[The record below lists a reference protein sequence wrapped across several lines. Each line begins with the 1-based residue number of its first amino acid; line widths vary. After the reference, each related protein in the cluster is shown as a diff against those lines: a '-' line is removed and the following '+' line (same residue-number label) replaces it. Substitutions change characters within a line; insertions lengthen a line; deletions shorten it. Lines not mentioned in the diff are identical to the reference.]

1 VFPAAQELPDAGEQ
15 QGMIIMKRMFSATT
29 VVAIGLSAIPAQAED
44 LNLWVRTSS
53 APVLEKLADL
63 YNAEHEDQVVVTA
76 ITAEQMVP
84 KLGASIAAG
93 APPDGAVMDLI
104 YIPTFAATDSLEDMT
119 EFVNGLPYADAL
131 SPSHV
136 RLATYNDKIYGVPA
150 LPDASIIAYNKD
162 LFAQAGLDAEKA
174 PASLTEIAEAA
185 RKVTALG
192 NDTYGLFF
200 VASSGSW
207 LIYDFTPHIWAA
219 GADILSE
226 DGRTATIDTPAM
238 RETLEI
244 YNQMWKDG
252 AIHPTSRSGVGNDAV
267 AAFASGKVGV
277 LMTGSYIV
285 NLLTSQYPDVNF
297 GVAAIPGPDGG
308 ASSFAGGDTLTLMKG
323 VSADKKAVA
332 ESFIDFYMKPEQQVL
347 ITQESGMPPRTDLA
361 DEAYAEFDP
370 RNLVAYEAL
379 ADARTPYTFASDELF
394 VARTGPWVN
403 LLQSAIFEGNIEEAI
418 ARAQTDF
425 TRILDRTNPK

>member
-1 VFPAAQELPDAGEQ
+1 MMKNWMLMTTAIATAGL
-15 QGMIIMKRMFSATT
+15 MSMP
-29 VVAIGLSAIPAQAED
+29 VQAED

-53 APVLEKLADL
+53 AGVLEKLADL
-63 YNAEHEDQVVVTA
+63 YNASHDDKVVITG

-93 APPDGAVMDLI
+93 AAPDGAVLDLI
-104 YIPTFAATDSLEDMT
+104 YLPTFAATDSLEDLT
-119 EFVNGLPYADAL
+119 DFIDGLPYAAAL
-131 SPSHV
+131 SPSHI
-136 RLATYNDKIYGVPA
+136 RLATFDGKKYGVPA

-162 LFAQAGLDAEKA
+162 LFAKAGLDPEKA
-174 PASLTEIAEAA
+174 PASLAEIAEDA
-185 RKVTALG
+185 KKITALG

-207 LIYDFTPHIWAA
+207 LVYDFTPHIWAA

-238 RETLEI
+238 RATLAA
-244 YNQMWKDG
+244 YNDMWKAG

-285 NLLTSQYPDVNF
+285 NLMTSQYPDVNF

-308 ASSFAGGDTLTLMKG
+308 ASSFAGGDTLSLMKG
-323 VSADKKAVA
+323 ISPEKKAVA
-332 ESFIDFYMKPEQQVL
+332 ESFIDFYMQPEQQVL
-347 ITQESGMPPRTDLA
+347 ITKESGMPPRTDLA
-361 DEAYAEFDP
+361 KEAYGAFDP
-370 RNLVAYEAL
+370 RNLVAYDIL
-379 ADARTPYTFASDELF
+379 ASAKTPYTYASDELF

-403 LLQSAIFEGNIEEAI
+403 LLQSAIFDGKIDEAI
-418 ARAQTDF
+418 AKAQADF